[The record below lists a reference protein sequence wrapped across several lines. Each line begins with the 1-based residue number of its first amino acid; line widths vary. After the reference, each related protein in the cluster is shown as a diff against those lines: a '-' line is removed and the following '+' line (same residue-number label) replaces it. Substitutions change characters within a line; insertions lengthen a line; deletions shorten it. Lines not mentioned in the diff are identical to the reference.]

1 MGFHELQYKKLL
13 SELRFKNEELEMLE
27 ESMHE
32 IHLEFEEYYSDFLK
46 RQGITKEDLESSKT
60 KKFQEFKSKLTEP
73 VTQTDETGLV
83 VVKQTSEEDKEAK
96 VVFSKLYKEIVKKCH
111 PDRLSMDDMDHFN
124 KMNTRFKAATW
135 GFNNAK
141 WSIVIKI
148 AEELGI
154 KPPNYKKMNSHLKR
168 EVKELDKKLKHHKN
182 SYGYML
188 YEAED
193 ESSKDNIIKN
203 FIFTLFRRRL

>member
-13 SELRFKNEELEMLE
+13 SELKFKNEELEIIE

-32 IHLEFEEYYSDFLK
+32 IHMEFEEYYNDFLK
-46 RQGITKEDLESSKT
+46 RNNLSKAELEKAKTPQFEQFKKERAATMPE
-60 KKFQEFKSKLTEP
+60 
-73 VTQTDETGLV
+73 TDETGIV
-83 VVKQTSEEDKEAK
+83 VLEQDTEEDKEAK
-96 VVFSKLYKEIVKKCH
+96 VVFSKLYKQIVKKCH
-111 PDRLSMDDMDHFN
+111 PDRLSQDDMEYFN

-135 GFNNAK
+135 GFNNGK

-154 KPPNYKKMNSHLKR
+154 KPSNYKKMNGHLRR
-168 EVKELDKKLKHHKN
+168 EVKDLDKKLKHFKT

-203 FIFTLFRRRL
+203 FIFALFRRRL